1 MVQNRFSWL
10 FVFALCLSP
19 VHMIQTSEAPID
31 ATSAC
36 SWMTASTTYKNSWQ
50 YTFSHL
56 SNSASSYCNTILPW
70 MAYASVL
77 ALYGVYFYKEYLAH
91 YTPEQPSSLSN
102 IAYLHNMS
110 TAHGGDA
117 TALRATLQNHAIV
130 IVDVYNTACAPC
142 KRLAPELEKIAA
154 QHPALFILKANS
166 YKTRSATL
174 IGNINAY
181 PTLVLF
187 NNEQEVDR
195 IKGYRSAEQI
205 IEWIQSK
212 IPTFSISS
220 EIASPATEVASSS
233 TVPAETIQPKTTPDL
248 VNPGNVENE
257 HQGKW
262 VCDGD
267 VCRLVE

>member
-1 MVQNRFSWL
+1 MKQSKFSWL
-10 FVFALCLSP
+10 FVFALLLSP
-19 VHMIQTSEAPID
+19 MRMILASEAPPALDFDWMIAD
-31 ATSAC
+31 AV
-36 SWMTASTTYKNSWQ
+36 YKNSWQ
-50 YTFSHL
+50 YTFDQL
-56 SNSASSYCNTILPW
+56 SKSAHSCFNTILPW
-70 MAYASVL
+70 VCCAGICTV
-77 ALYGVYFYKEYLAH
+77 YGLFFYKQYLAR
-91 YTPEQPSSLSN
+91 YTLEQPSSLPN
-102 IAYLHNMS
+102 VVYLHDMS

-117 TALRATLQNHAIV
+117 AALRAMLQNHAIV
-130 IVDVYNTACAPC
+130 IVDVYNPPCAPC
-142 KRLAPELEKIAA
+142 KRLAPELEKLAV
-154 QHPALFILKANS
+154 QHPSLFILKANS
-166 YKTRSATL
+166 YKIRSATL

-181 PTLVLF
+181 PTLILF

-212 IPTFSISS
+212 IPTFSIAA

-233 TVPAETIQPKTTPDL
+233 TVPAETIQPKTTPDF